1 MGEALPSPLH
11 WSAFPRWVS
20 RMQNVGDAF
29 TQGIEFEA
37 KFRLDQIW
45 PAAPRTEIKSNVS
58 RFNSEVKSVPGP
70 NNRLDQQPRF
80 TGNVGLDHRF
90 RQTPLRLGG
99 NLNFTPGFTTR
110 TEESAVL
117 QSGLK
122 RVWDA
127 YGLWIFSPN
136 SQVRLSASNLHP
148 IDFVSTR
155 AQVVGSLRQEVTS
168 FNQSYIN
175 WRIQWELKL

>member
-1 MGEALPSPLH
+1 
-11 WSAFPRWVS
+11 
-20 RMQNVGDAF
+20 
-29 TQGIEFEA
+29 
-37 KFRLDQIW
+37 
-45 PAAPRTEIKSNVS
+45 
-58 RFNSEVKSVPGP
+58 
-70 NNRLDQQPRF
+70 
-80 TGNVGLDHRF
+80 
-90 RQTPLRLGG
+90 
-99 NLNFTPGFTTR
+99 TPGFTTR